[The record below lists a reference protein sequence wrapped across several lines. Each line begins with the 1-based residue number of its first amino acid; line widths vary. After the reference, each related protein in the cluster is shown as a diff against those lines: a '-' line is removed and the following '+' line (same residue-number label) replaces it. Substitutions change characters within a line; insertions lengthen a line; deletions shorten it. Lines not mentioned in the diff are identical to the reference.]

1 MGSLFKNEVP
11 SRLIHLVRKRDR
23 RVPSRSR
30 IKNKKI
36 NKTAA
41 VRFDSSSAHTVGQ
54 APNNNN
60 NTATAASDNNYYLV
74 CQQQVHTRNST
85 SESHWSTSS
94 YRQKQRRTKKIRS
107 KYLDWKK
114 IRLVVLGLVSSIS
127 NDLGAAGEI
136 RCRVEST
143 TQKKYRREFFK
154 YGCGSLKPTTTKEI
168 SIQFVV
174 DCTVKRY
181 QRWRQTK

>member
-1 MGSLFKNEVP
+1 M
-11 SRLIHLVRKRDR
+11 
-23 RVPSRSR
+23 
-30 IKNKKI
+30 
-36 NKTAA
+36 
-41 VRFDSSSAHTVGQ
+41 GQ

-94 YRQKQRRTKKIRS
+94 YRQKQRRTKKIGS
-107 KYLDWKK
+107 KYFDWKM

-136 RCRVEST
+136 ICRVEST
-143 TQKKYRREFFK
+143 TQKLSAWIFQIWMRKSEANDDQGDFDTVCCWLY
-154 YGCGSLKPTTTKEI
+154 SQTIPTMTSNQIIETLSSQI
-168 SIQFVV
+168 
-174 DCTVKRY
+174 
-181 QRWRQTK
+181 RQQE